1 MATKTDARI
10 IKTKARLYDA
20 FFALL
25 HEKLFEEITINEIC
39 TRAVVRRAT
48 FYKHFSDKYDFLAD
62 MTESIV
68 KNIDAKI
75 QGESHSGYPIEYHIE
90 YVHRLIDYLICEHDA
105 VALLLK
111 SAQMP
116 MLVSTIAGVNYEVLE
131 ERLTMSVAGGEMLV
145 ASVRTVA
152 TMLAGGI
159 GTMIASWL
167 EGGMAIPKEE
177 LLLEIEKVIRAVF
190 VK

>member
-10 IKTKARLYDA
+10 LKTKARLYDA

-48 FYKHFSDKYDFLAD
+48 FYKHFSDKYAFLAD

-75 QGESHSGYPIEYHIE
+75 QSESHSGYPIEYHIE
-90 YVHRLIDYLICEHDA
+90 YVHKLIDYLICEHDA
-105 VALLLK
+105 VALLFK